1 MPEYTVQQGDCVGSL
16 AHELGFYWQT
26 LWDHPSTSE
35 LKQLR
40 RDPNVLQ
47 PGDVLFIP
55 PRQEKEESGQTE
67 MRHRFRRRGTPSRLR
82 IRLLRDGQG
91 RAHLPYVVE
100 VDGRLIEGQTDAD
113 GWLEQPIPPNARGGR
128 LLVGRGAEVY
138 PFQLGGIDPTEGLAG
153 VQQRLSNLGLY
164 GGPADGQMNEQTRS
178 AIAAFQAQ
186 RNLDVTG
193 EPDQATRD
201 ALRDAH
207 AS

>member
-1 MPEYTVQQGDCVGSL
+1 
-16 AHELGFYWQT
+16 
-26 LWDHPSTSE
+26 
-35 LKQLR
+35 
-40 RDPNVLQ
+40 DPNVLQ

-55 PRQEKEESGQTE
+55 PRQEKQESGQTE

-82 IRLLRDGQG
+82 IRLLQDGRP

-113 GWLEQPIPPNARGGR
+113 GWLEQSIPPNARAGR

-138 PFQLGGIDPTEGLAG
+138 PFQLGHIDPTEGLAG
-153 VQQRLSNLGLY
+153 VQQRLRNLGLY
-164 GGPADGQMNEQTRS
+164 GGPVDGQMNDQTRS

-186 RNLDVTG
+186 RNLEVTG